1 MKGGCERE
9 AWREGV
15 GEGEEEG
22 EQGCE
27 LRVSEGVWRV
37 CGAKKWKGKEALKKE
52 RESLKTP

>member
-1 MKGGCERE
+1 MEGGCERE

-37 CGAKKWKGKEALKKE
+37 CGTKK
-52 RESLKTP
+52 